1 MKKIKNFFLYNDDL
15 IVPKAQRNNFVFSY
29 FCLGKIF
36 CVALLFFSS
45 FSVLIAKDTGS
56 AEKTETTV
64 EIEEQ
69 ESEKEKELNKIK
81 YGLDDEISSMLDEFI
96 KDETYLYLDEI
107 YDLFL
112 RSKTTGLREKIITY
126 FTKAK
131 DPRLTDYALEIL
143 EDPFDTKKSTV
154 SLLFTY
160 VSELKITE
168 AAVFA
173 KNLLENDN
181 MEYFDSAL
189 SALAE
194 IGSVEDAEFLAE
206 YIDRDDLSVGQ
217 RQSVMKALGRL
228 KAVETWD
235 SLVEIIQNED
245 ENSFVRM
252 YAAEAIGAME
262 KAESV
267 PVLIDLFE
275 SNDPNF
281 RTSVVKALSNY
292 SNDEEAIGVI
302 IESIRD
308 SHYKVRLESISAI
321 KKMELKEAE
330 DYVVYRAKNDPESS
344 VKYAC
349 YDTIVALD
357 SKEGLDYLVSIL
369 KDKKQGDTAKSKAA
383 EALLKHGG
391 SSYVNAVID
400 LAKETLSDTKKKQ
413 LRYALG
419 KLFAKQEN
427 SAYADICLEY
437 LKSDDVSTVGTGLD
451 IYAKNHFPS
460 VTPEVQKI
468 ANTESKT
475 QNANKTKARKILDR
489 E

>member
-292 SNDEEAIGVI
+292 SNDEEAIGII

-344 VKYAC
+344 VK
-349 YDTIVALD
+349 
-357 SKEGLDYLVSIL
+357 
-369 KDKKQGDTAKSKAA
+369 
-383 EALLKHGG
+383 
-391 SSYVNAVID
+391 AVID

-413 LRYALG
+413 LRYTLG